1 MFREIR
7 PNRGS
12 EKYVFFFHMTIRKQ
26 TAQGVSFMNERQPNS
41 RDNSAVKTRLLR
53 LMRPST
59 QRIGKDIRGSSQLF
73 TRRTADVISEAGFTT
88 MTGDRHDELA
98 AIDLST
104 IEVALTR
111 SCLYASLVIF
121 FIIPV
126 CSLMFLNTKLY
137 ILSES
142 WLCSTFIT
150 VRKFTI

>member
-1 MFREIR
+1 MKI
-7 PNRGS
+7 
-12 EKYVFFFHMTIRKQ
+12 V
-26 TAQGVSFMNERQPNS
+26 

-59 QRIGKDIRGSSQLF
+59 QRIGKDIRASSLLF

-104 IEVALTR
+104 IVVALTR

-126 CSLMFLNTKLY
+126 CSLMFFNTKLY

-142 WLCSTFIT
+142 WLCLTFIT